1 MIVQRATLDSI
12 LLNNVC
18 EVRFARRRPATGKA
32 ATRRMW
38 CTKNY
43 ALLNSINGRVSLNYR
58 PPSGPKKINEA
69 AENVLVVWDIIMQD
83 YRSISLDSCD
93 LIQQIPANDDFWEFF
108 NTNLYPMSTEQ
119 KINFMNQ

>member
-1 MIVQRATLDSI
+1 MIVQRATLDNL

-18 EVRFARRRPATGKA
+18 EVRFVRRRPAAGKA
-32 ATRRMW
+32 VTRRMW

-43 ALLNSINGRVSLNYR
+43 RLLNSINGRISLNYR

-69 AENVLVVWDIIMQD
+69 VENVLVVWDIIMQD
-83 YRSISLDSCD
+83 YRTISLDRCD
-93 LIQQIPANDDFWEFF
+93 LIQQIPANDEFWKFF
-108 NTNLYPMSTEQ
+108 NANLYPMTTEQ

>member
-18 EVRFARRRPATGKA
+18 EVRFARRRPVPGKA
-32 ATRRMW
+32 GTRRMW

-43 ALLNSINGRVSLNYR
+43 TLLNSINGRVSLNYK
-58 PPSGPKKINEA
+58 PPSGPKQVNEA
-69 AENVLVVWDIIMQD
+69 QENIIVVWDILMQD
-83 YRSISLDSCD
+83 YRTISADQCD
-93 LIQQIPANDDFWEFF
+93 LLQQIPANDDFWEFF
-108 NTNLYPMSTEQ
+108 NNNIYPMSTEQ

>member
-18 EVRFARRRPATGKA
+18 EIRFARKRPVAGKA

-43 ALLNSINGRVSLNYR
+43 TLLNSINGRVSLNYK
-58 PPSGPKKINEA
+58 PPSGPKQVNEA
-69 AENVLVVWDIIMQD
+69 RDNIIVVWDILMQD
-83 YRSISLDSCD
+83 YRTINADQCD
-93 LIQQIPANDDFWEFF
+93 LLQQIPATDEFWDFF
-108 NTNLYPMSTEQ
+108 NKNIYPMSTEQ
-119 KINFMNQ
+119 KINFMNL